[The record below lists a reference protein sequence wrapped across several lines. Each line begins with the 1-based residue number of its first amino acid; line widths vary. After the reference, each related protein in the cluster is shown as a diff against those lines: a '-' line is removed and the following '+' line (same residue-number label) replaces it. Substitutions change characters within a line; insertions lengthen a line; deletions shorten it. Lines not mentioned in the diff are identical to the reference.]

1 MGVTGLWDLVSPVG
15 HRVSNEHVRNKV
27 LAVDLSIWLTQ
38 FVKAMRDAEG
48 AKMRNAHLLGVLRRC
63 LKLLFLAV
71 KPVMIFDGE
80 TPLIKR
86 RTLAKRHA
94 TREQHAANLRRLA
107 EKLLLNRLKQSAL
120 KHAIPSHVAKA
131 AAKVTTRKNAEQK
144 SIIDDFDKPIQ
155 IDDDDD
161 DEQEDEDVALPN
173 DLDVIDDDTLLCLPS
188 KVQAKVLK
196 LMKLQNR
203 TRHREDMFQHQSNP
217 TEFSNTQI
225 EGFLQRTALNRRI
238 NRVRNTINKNSG
250 AENRIASDSSR
261 KYIFEE
267 RTSRSNKTSV
277 PASTAANKSVYGIFD
292 DDDDDFDDEDD
303 DVLSRKDK
311 SKEPTVDLL
320 ARIRAEKEAQNPRRA
335 RLPVNLSP
343 QERQKRENKSGVGWA
358 SRVLQDQGGLKLSGN
373 HLINDINNNNNE
385 DDDCSIESDEDQWE
399 DGDVDYGTHE
409 ANNNTSNEC
418 TEDGGS
424 NNEKDD
430 DDDDDVEWI
439 DGTEDENKSVGIY
452 QPADMTSHTLS
463 LSELG
468 RLALANEK
476 MLDAAN
482 AEHERQKQMAKSRR
496 LKTSS
501 TFNATVDNYDD
512 NDIQPSI
519 HVNSDELNK
528 ENIKEKAIN
537 DSLAPSSGVEQ
548 AEEIDNKAIN
558 QISVDEKGDG
568 IDEINPVNMQ
578 NSDTAKPNHGK
589 REDKSEH
596 SGEIADISVAIGSR
610 DDCLDKTKPPL
621 DNPSDYDKNSNQTE
635 KEQWNVGAEDEEQSI
650 KNNQL
655 IDLLPANNDQ
665 AVELYETLSAAK
677 DQNKDNRGGNQ
688 SSGNL
693 NIRADHVGR
702 TEETDDVEDLAVVT
716 GREVNEL
723 DDITPV
729 SNNQLGN
736 SRKIDRLDA
745 GHSKDLANREEE
757 ADIQEAI
764 AMSLE
769 QSTNEP
775 IGGSS
780 SPDKVTV
787 DDKAKSV
794 DDIYADPELDE
805 ITPVHKAPAEAHSTQ
820 EKAGDEE
827 DANNWG
833 MEDEEALLVAES
845 EALWG
850 PDSERRAPGPRK
862 PNQPLSPGGVERLRK
877 DLEAEEEKIRRMKNS
892 HQAGLDSVS
901 DEMYAETRDLLKL
914 LGIPYLQAP
923 SEAEAQCAFLNV
935 NKLVDGIISEDSD
948 SFLFGAQTVYRKLFI
963 SGQFAEAYEAVDIAQ
978 KLGLDRASL
987 IRLAYLLGSD
997 YTAGVRG
1004 VGVVN
1009 SMEIMEAFN
1018 GENGLKEF
1026 REWMEKITILDKQP
1040 DEDIINT
1047 ENTSAQA
1054 VRVRFCWKHRNMKRN
1069 WEIRDSQF
1077 PNEAVADAYWNPQVD
1092 NNLAKFK
1099 WGRVDFDGLARFCW
1113 EKFAWSPEKFHT
1125 YVGPVK
1131 KELETRGGPQQR
1143 RIDEFF
1149 KPHRFAKIRS
1159 ERLQGAV
1166 LGIVGEEAEE
1176 LMAPVIPKLPKRKR
1190 STAAHTKP
1198 QDVAVDSNDETN
1210 EQLIEEDQLM
1220 VKALEDVER
1229 SRSMDSIA
1237 QKKSTTAG
1245 RAPRKRTRRK

>member
-94 TREQHAANLRRLA
+94 TRERHAANLRRLA

-131 AAKVTTRKNAEQK
+131 AAKVTSRKNVEQK

-155 IDDDDD
+155 IDDDED

-196 LMKLQNR
+196 QMKLQNR

-217 TEFSNTQI
+217 TAFSNTQI
-225 EGFLQRTALNRRI
+225 EGFLQRTALNQRI

-250 AENRIASDSSR
+250 AENRIASDSAR

-267 RTSRSNKTSV
+267 RTTRSNKTSA
-277 PASTAANKSVYGIFD
+277 PASTAASTSVGGIFD
-292 DDDDDFDDEDD
+292 DDEDDFDDEDD
-303 DVLSRKDK
+303 DLLSRKDK
-311 SKEPTVDLL
+311 SNEPAVDLL
-320 ARIRAEKEAQNPRRA
+320 ARIRAEKEAENPRRA
-335 RLPVNLSP
+335 RLPVELSP
-343 QERQKRENKSGVGWA
+343 QERQKRDNKSGVGWA
-358 SRVLQDQGGLKLSGN
+358 SKVLQDQGGLKLSGN
-373 HLINDINNNNNE
+373 HLINDINNIKNE

-399 DGDVDYGTHE
+399 DGDMDDETHE
-409 ANNNTSNEC
+409 ANNNISNEY
-418 TEDGGS
+418 TLDGGG
-424 NNEKDD
+424 NDEKDDDD

-439 DGTEDENKSVGIY
+439 DGTEDENKNVDDIY
-452 QPADMTSHTLS
+452 RPAEINSQTLS
-463 LSELG
+463 LSDLS
-468 RLALANEK
+468 RLARANDKRLAAA
-476 MLDAAN
+476 DAA
-482 AEHERQKQMAKSRR
+482 HERQKQMAKSRR
-496 LKTSS
+496 LKNSS
-501 TFNATVDNYDD
+501 IFNATVDNYDD

-519 HVNSDELNK
+519 HVNSDALSK
-528 ENIKEKAIN
+528 ENIKEKAMS
-537 DSLAPSSGVEQ
+537 DTLALSSGVEQ
-548 AEEIDNKAIN
+548 GEENDNEAIS
-558 QISVDEKGDG
+558 QRSVDDKVDG
-568 IDEINPVNMQ
+568 LDEINPVNIQ
-578 NSDTAKPNHGK
+578 NSETAKPNHAN
-589 REDKSEH
+589 REDKSKH
-596 SGEIADISVAIGSR
+596 IGETGDISVAIGGR
-610 DDCLDKTKPPL
+610 DDRLDKTKSAL
-621 DNPSDYDKNSNQTE
+621 DNPNGNDKNSNQVE
-635 KEQWNVGAEDEEQSI
+635 KEQWNDSVEHGEQPI
-650 KNNQL
+650 KNNEVL
-655 IDLLPANNDQ
+655 DVIPPNNDQ
-665 AVELYETLSAAK
+665 PDELDETISVVK
-677 DQNKDNRGGNQ
+677 DQDEESQGENQ

-693 NIRADHVGR
+693 NIRADHVGKMED
-702 TEETDDVEDLAVVT
+702 TGDVVDVAVAIDK
-716 GREVNEL
+716 EVGEL
-723 DDITPV
+723 DEITPV
-729 SNNQLGN
+729 SNNQMSN
-736 SRKIDRLDA
+736 SRKTDRSDA
-745 GHSKDLANREEE
+745 DHSKVRANREE
-757 ADIQEAI
+757 DIQKAI
-764 AMSLE
+764 TMSLQE
-769 QSTNEP
+769 STNEP

-780 SPDKVTV
+780 SPGKVVV
-787 DDKAKSV
+787 DDKAKPV
-794 DDIYADPELDE
+794 NDIYADPELDE
-805 ITPVHKAPAEAHSTQ
+805 ITPVHKAPPESHSTQ
-820 EKAGDEE
+820 EKAGNEE
-827 DANNWG
+827 DAHKWG

-850 PDSERRAPGPRK
+850 SDSERRVPGPRK
-862 PNQPLSPGGVERLRK
+862 SNQPLSLGGVERLQK

-901 DEMYAETRDLLKL
+901 DEMYSETRDLLKI

-1026 REWMEKITILDKQP
+1026 REWMEKITILDEQP
-1040 DEDIINT
+1040 DEDIINN

-1092 NNLAKFK
+1092 TNLAKFK

-1113 EKFAWSPEKFHT
+1113 EKFSWSPEKFHT

-1190 STAAHTKP
+1190 NTAAHGKP
-1198 QDVAVDSNDETN
+1198 HDVTDDDNDDN

-1220 VKALEDVER
+1220 LKALEDVEH
-1229 SRSMDSIA
+1229 SRSMDSIP

-1245 RAPRKRTRRK
+1245 KAPRKRTRRK